1 MPPEFAQH
9 LQQLFARQM
18 AVVYLHR
25 CARHDLPVNL
35 VSARLEDLERQGDQ
49 PARAALMAEFIAA
62 EPAEP
67 AKPAESVESAE
78 PAGDGGAA

>member
-9 LQQLFARQM
+9 LQHLFARQM

-49 PARAALMAEFIAA
+49 PARAALMAEFIVA
-62 EPAEP
+62 EPA
-67 AKPAESVESAE
+67 ESAE
-78 PAGDGGAA
+78 PARPAETSGEGGAA